1 MKPIFGIDCTQ
12 GKDNEQVNGSE
23 FLVQRVSPALEQAFE
38 KVSDET
44 DTLEDTTKLPLGL
57 RIAQYVTG
65 AVGWLLAFCLFLPTK
80 DVTLS
85 QAYQNAPALFWVCG
99 VCLPVWGVLK
109 FLAHR
114 KQKAILAQD
123 SANQTLSRA
132 DGVMRAIYTEL
143 GVPEDAVD
151 VDVLMFFYKEKD
163 GKIKFT
169 ETPLQ
174 LSTCFNPA
182 FKLYT
187 DDEHFYLANLEGKY
201 AFPLSCI
208 GQLQEVK
215 KRISVPEWNKDVPY
229 NKGIYKPY
237 KLTVNN
243 MGMIFCKSYYIL
255 HLQIDGEDMGI
266 YFPSYDLPAFEKLI
280 KKI

>member
-12 GKDNEQVNGSE
+12 GKDNEQVNATK
-23 FLVQRVSPALEQAFE
+23 FLIQRPSPALEQAFE

-44 DTLEDTTKLPLGL
+44 DTLEDNTKLPLGL
-57 RIAQYVTG
+57 RIVQFITG
-65 AVGWLLAFCLFLPTK
+65 AAAALIALGILRGLTEVS
-80 DVTLS
+80 LS
-85 QAYQNAPALFWVCG
+85 QAYQNAAILFWIG
-99 VCLPVWGVLK
+99 GICLPIWGILK

-114 KQKAILAQD
+114 KKKAVLAQD
-123 SANQTLSRA
+123 GTNQTLSRA
-132 DGVMRAIYTEL
+132 DGVTRAIFTEL
-143 GVPEDAVD
+143 GVPDDAVE

-163 GKIKFT
+163 GQIKFT
-169 ETPLQ
+169 ETPLL

-201 AFPLSCI
+201 AFPLSSI

-215 KRISVPEWNKDVPY
+215 KRISVPEWNKDLPY

-243 MGMIFCKSYYIL
+243 MGMIFCKSYHIL

-266 YFPSYDLPAFEKLI
+266 YFPSYELPAFEKLL
-280 KKI
+280 K